1 MTDTAGGR
9 LGPIQLQEGISTGN
23 GVTLFYA
30 AFFSVCLLAFINFA
44 QPYLLRVNLSVA
56 ADSEGSISGLLAGL
70 QEVVVLLLVAP
81 FGALADR
88 VGRRGVY
95 VFGFIAIGCG
105 YLLCSFA
112 SSVFQLAVFRMLFAV
127 GSAAVGTMLA
137 VVPADYPLESS
148 RGRLIGAVG
157 VCNGLGM
164 ALVIP
169 LLGQLPKL
177 YADAGA
183 SELSAGRWAFATV
196 LIICLSTAVVL
207 QFGLKG
213 GRPVQRSPH
222 TRLTSLLKAGL
233 GAARNPRVALAY
245 GSAFASRGDMVVVGA
260 FFSLWVTQASTGLG
274 RSDADA
280 LAKAGML
287 FGIVQVSALLW
298 APFMGLLAD
307 RVNRV
312 SAMVVAMALA
322 AAGFLTIGLVADP
335 LAPIAIAA
343 CVCLGIGQMSA
354 ITASQVLIG
363 QEADPRLRG
372 SIVGVY
378 SFFGALGLVASTLVG
393 GRLFDLWAPSAPFVM
408 VGIANAVLFGWALAV
423 RIWAPGAAFKAAP
436 RVTIAPGPGPG

>member
-1 MTDTAGGR
+1 MGTALAGR
-9 LGPIQLQEGISTGN
+9 LGPIQLKDGISTGN
-23 GVTLFYA
+23 GLALLYA

-44 QPYLLRVNLSVA
+44 QPYLLRVNLEVA
-56 ADSEGSISGLLAGL
+56 ADQEGSVSGLLAGL

-88 VGRRGVY
+88 IGRRPVY

-112 SSVFQLAVFRMLFAV
+112 VTLWQLGVFRMLFAV

-137 VVPADYPLESS
+137 VVPADYPEERS
-148 RGRLIGAVG
+148 RGKLIGAVG

-169 LLGQLPKL
+169 LLGQLPKWF
-177 YADAGA
+177 ADAGVGPVA
-183 SELSAGRWAFATV
+183 AGRWSFGTV
-196 LIICLSTAVVL
+196 LVICLATAVVL
-207 QFGLKG
+207 RLGLKG
-213 GRPVQRSPH
+213 GRPVRQTQQH
-222 TRLTSLLKAGL
+222 KLTSLVRAGL
-233 GAARNPRVALAY
+233 TAARNPRIALAY

-260 FFSLWVTQASTGLG
+260 FFSLWVTQAATAIG

-298 APFMGLLAD
+298 APVIGLIAD

-312 SAMVVAMALA
+312 SAMAFAMALGA
-322 AAGFLTIGLVADP
+322 LGFLAIGLVEDP
-335 LAPIAIAA
+335 LAPAAIVA

-363 QEADPRLRG
+363 QEADARLRG

-378 SFFGALGLVASTLVG
+378 SFFGALGLVASTVVG
-393 GRLFDLWAPSAPFVM
+393 GRLFDVLAPSAPFVM
-408 VGIANAVLFGWALAV
+408 VGVANGILFLWALAV
-423 RIWAPGAAFKAAP
+423 RLWAPGAALHARVAAD
-436 RVTIAPGPGPG
+436 GG

>member
-1 MTDTAGGR
+1 MNPADAGR
-9 LGPIQLQEGISTGN
+9 LGPIQLRPGISTGN
-23 GVTLFYA
+23 GATLLYA

-44 QPYLLRVNLSVA
+44 QPYLLRVNLDVP
-56 ADSEGSISGLLAGL
+56 ADQEGSVSGLLAGL

-88 VGRRGVY
+88 VGRRPVY
-95 VFGFIAIGCG
+95 VFGFIVIGFG

-112 SSVFQLAVFRMLFAV
+112 TTVPQLAAFRMLFAV

-137 VVPADYPLESS
+137 VVPADYPEEGS

-183 SELSAGRWAFATV
+183 GPAAAGRWAFGTV
-196 LIICLSTAVVL
+196 LVICLLTAVVL
-207 QFGLKG
+207 RAGLKG
-213 GRPVQRSPH
+213 GRPVQQSGQEKFIN
-222 TRLTSLLKAGL
+222 LLRGGL
-233 GAARNPRVALAY
+233 AAARNPRVALAY

-260 FFSLWVTQASTGLG
+260 FFSLWVTQASTAVG

-298 APFMGLLAD
+298 APVIGLIAD

-312 SAMVVAMALA
+312 SAMAFAMALG
-322 AAGFLTIGLVADP
+322 AAGFLGIGLVDDP
-335 LAPIAIAA
+335 LAPTAIVA

-363 QEADPRLRG
+363 QEADARLRG

-378 SFFGALGLVASTLVG
+378 SFFGALGLLASTVVG
-393 GRLFDLWAPSAPFVM
+393 GRLFDLLAPSAPFVM
-408 VGIANAVLFGWALAV
+408 VGIANGALFVWALAV
-423 RIWAPGAAFKAAP
+423 RLL
-436 RVTIAPGPGPG
+436 APGPSLRVAAP

>member
-1 MTDTAGGR
+1 MATALAGR
-9 LGPIQLQEGISTGN
+9 LGPIQLRDGISTGN
-23 GVTLFYA
+23 GLALLYA

-44 QPYLLRVNLSVA
+44 QPYLLRVNLEVA
-56 ADSEGSISGLLAGL
+56 ADQEGSVSGLLAGL
-70 QEVVVLLLVAP
+70 QEVVVLVLVAP

-88 VGRRGVY
+88 IGRRPVY

-112 SSVFQLAVFRMLFAV
+112 ATLWQLAVFRMLFAV

-137 VVPADYPLESS
+137 VVPADYPEESS
-148 RGRLIGAVG
+148 RGKLIGAVG

-169 LLGQLPKL
+169 LLGQLPKWF
-177 YADAGA
+177 ADAGA
-183 SELSAGRWAFATV
+183 GPAAAGRWSFGTV
-196 LIICLSTAVVL
+196 LVICLATAFVL
-207 QFGLKG
+207 RLGLKG
-213 GRPVQRSPH
+213 GRPVRQTQQH
-222 TRLTSLLKAGL
+222 KLASLVRAGL
-233 GAARNPRVALAY
+233 TAARNPRIALAY

-260 FFSLWVTQASTGLG
+260 FFSLWVTQAATALG

-298 APFMGLLAD
+298 APVIGLIAD

-312 SAMVVAMALA
+312 SAMAFAMALGA
-322 AAGFLTIGLVADP
+322 LGFLGIGLVKDP
-335 LAPIAIAA
+335 LAPAAIAA

-363 QEADPRLRG
+363 QEADARLRG

-378 SFFGALGLVASTLVG
+378 SFFGALGLVASTVVG
-393 GRLFDLWAPSAPFVM
+393 GRLFDMLAPSAPFVM
-408 VGIANAVLFGWALAV
+408 VGVANGILFLWALAV
-423 RIWAPGAAFKAAP
+423 RLWAPGAALQARLEAD
-436 RVTIAPGPGPG
+436 GG

>member
-1 MTDTAGGR
+1 MAGR
-9 LGPIQLQEGISTGN
+9 LGPIQLRDGISTGN
-23 GVTLFYA
+23 GLALLYA

-44 QPYLLRVNLSVA
+44 QPYLLRVNLEVA
-56 ADSEGSISGLLAGL
+56 ADQEGSVSGLLAGL

-88 VGRRGVY
+88 IGRRPVY

-112 SSVFQLAVFRMLFAV
+112 GTVWQLAVFRMLFAV

-137 VVPADYPLESS
+137 VVPADYPEEGS
-148 RGRLIGAVG
+148 RGKLIGAVG

-169 LLGQLPKL
+169 LLGQLPKWF
-177 YADAGA
+177 ADAGA
-183 SELSAGRWAFATV
+183 APVAAGRWAFGMV
-196 LIICLSTAVVL
+196 LVICLATAVVL
-207 QFGLKG
+207 RLGLKG
-213 GRPVQRSPH
+213 GRPALKTGQQN
-222 TRLTSLLKAGL
+222 LASLVRAGL
-233 GAARNPRVALAY
+233 AAARNPRIALAY

-260 FFSLWVTQASTGLG
+260 FFSLWVTQAATAIG

-298 APFMGLLAD
+298 APVIGLIAD

-312 SAMVVAMALA
+312 SAMAFAMALGA
-322 AAGFLTIGLVADP
+322 LGFLGIGLVEDP
-335 LAPIAIAA
+335 LAPMAIVA

-363 QEADPRLRG
+363 QEADARLRG

-378 SFFGALGLVASTLVG
+378 SFFGALGLVASTVVG
-393 GRLFDLWAPSAPFVM
+393 GRLFDMVAPSAPFVM
-408 VGIANAVLFGWALAV
+408 VGIANGVLFLWALAV
-423 RIWAPGAAFKAAP
+423 RLWAPGAALQVRLKADSA
-436 RVTIAPGPGPG
+436 